1 MFIATASL
9 FNLLINP
16 PSRKS
21 VTFCLLTVTSP
32 FPISLPRVSKTPP
45 LPTVPLQTF
54 PPSRI
59 VKWLAFTSLLLLNSA
74 LSRSSPFLPFNNRVE
89 REIEVSHWGN
99 VAFEEFVRARNTGTP
114 LKGEFSRLDYYKTD
128 PDKESSWGR
137 LALLHSLTESLV
149 ALIDPKARD
158 IYFRDIIG
166 NITTSDV
173 SREVD
178 NLRVELNMRFPMMGG
193 WKTEFVWG

>member
-1 MFIATASL
+1 MFIATAFL

-32 FPISLPRVSKTPP
+32 FPISLPRASKTPP
-45 LPTVPLQTF
+45 SPTVPLQTF
-54 PPSRI
+54 PPSLI
-59 VKWLAFTSLLLLNSA
+59 VKWLAFTSLLPLNSA

-137 LALLHSLTESLV
+137 LAVLHSLTESLV